1 MPMYQKLHSSIRKFD
16 NDHILFFEPTI
27 IITSVSQL
35 FLFLGHWSSS
45 QVALFPDPC
54 PAFCTGFV
62 QPKWHGPGKD
72 ATSQWNYV
80 CMSTVAGRSYS
91 KGTVIVTTVA
101 SWSHSQTIVIHERH
115 MLVMWLLHTHTL
127 FFQLPLK
134 FSATGLTEGPGG
146 PEYNDR
152 YLASRLHYHILPL
165 PPPLID
171 YCMQNQKTTTF
182 QAMAV
187 LYFQIL
193 ITIKNLHTHI
203 LLRGGTQDGGM
214 CTNVESSC
222 ACCHTFSLSFIH
234 TAHALLLLTRQV
246 LSYHLYCILMD
257 KNGQVRTWDAA
268 VHPHELQEFYMSY
281 LYMSYFC
288 SAYVTASRSAYK
300 WASCCSRPF
309 SPHQSSNTIVSQ
321 ISVYMHNQLLCS
333 CPSKTAKSHTDLL
346 GFAQPVV
353 PYDSWR

>member
-1 MPMYQKLHSSIRKFD
+1 MRDIC
-16 NDHILFFEPTI
+16 
-27 IITSVSQL
+27 
-35 FLFLGHWSSS
+35 WSC
-45 QVALFPDPC
+45 D
-54 PAFCTGFV
+54 
-62 QPKWHGPGKD
+62 
-72 ATSQWNYV
+72 Y
-80 CMSTVAGRSYS
+80 Y
-91 KGTVIVTTVA
+91 
-101 SWSHSQTIVIHERH
+101 
-115 MLVMWLLHTHTL
+115 THTL
-127 FFQLPLK
+127 YFFQLPLK

-171 YCMQNQKTTTF
+171 YCMQNHKTTTF

-257 KNGQVRTWDAA
+257 KNGQVRT
-268 VHPHELQEFYMSY
+268 
-281 LYMSYFC
+281 
-288 SAYVTASRSAYK
+288 
-300 WASCCSRPF
+300 
-309 SPHQSSNTIVSQ
+309 
-321 ISVYMHNQLLCS
+321 
-333 CPSKTAKSHTDLL
+333 
-346 GFAQPVV
+346 
-353 PYDSWR
+353 